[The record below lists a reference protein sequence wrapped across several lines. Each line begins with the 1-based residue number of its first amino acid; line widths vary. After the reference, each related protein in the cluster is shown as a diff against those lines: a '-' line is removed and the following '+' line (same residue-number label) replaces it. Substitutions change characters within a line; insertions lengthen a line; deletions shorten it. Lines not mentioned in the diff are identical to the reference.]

1 MTDERERFTDAE
13 VAPPAPPSVT
23 LVAHDVGTPGGMER
37 QLAELCTGLLARGY
51 RVTVIARRCE
61 LAAHPALRFICV
73 RGPRRPFSLAYP
85 AFFVLGSLAVL
96 RWREGVLNTLGA
108 IVLNRADVVTVH
120 FCHRGYRAAG
130 GAAQTSRP
138 DLAHRANA
146 AVAASMSRAA
156 ERFCYRPRRA
166 RQLVAVSRGVARE
179 LERFFP
185 AAAAGVAVIPNGV
198 DAQEFAPQPAAR
210 DELRAQLGIAPGE
223 LVALFVGGDW
233 ERKGLRFAVEA
244 VARAAAWHLL
254 VVGRG
259 DEARQ
264 RRIAEGHGA
273 ASRVH
278 FAGPTSAPA
287 RHFAAADAFVLPT
300 LYEAFALVT
309 LEAAAA
315 GLPLLV
321 TRVNGTE
328 ELVSD
333 GVNGWLVERDAAS
346 IAQRLGELREDP
358 QLRAAMAR
366 AARASAERYGWESVV
381 ESSVALYERLART

>member
-1 MTDERERFTDAE
+1 MTDERDRFTDAE
-13 VAPPAPPSVT
+13 VAPSVPPSAT

-37 QLAELCTGLLARGY
+37 QFAELCTGLLARGY

-61 LAAHPALRFICV
+61 LAPHPALRFIRV

-96 RWREGVLNTLGA
+96 RWRDGILNTMGA
-108 IVLNRADVVTVH
+108 IVLNRADVVTVQ

-130 GAAQTSRP
+130 GAPQTSRAN
-138 DLAHRANA
+138 LAHRANA
-146 AVAASMSRAA
+146 AAAACMTRAA
-156 ERFCYRPRRA
+156 ERFCYHPRRA

-198 DAQEFAPQPAAR
+198 DGQEFTPQPGTR
-210 DELRAQLGIAPGE
+210 DELRTQLGIAPGD

-233 ERKGLRFAVEA
+233 DRKGLRFAIEGIT
-244 VARAAAWHLL
+244 RAAGWHLL
-254 VVGRG
+254 VAGRG
-259 DEARQ
+259 DEGRY
-264 RRIAEGHGA
+264 RRIAEEQGVVR
-273 ASRVH
+273 RVH
-278 FAGPTSAPA
+278 FAGHISLPA

-321 TRVNGTE
+321 TAVNGTE
-328 ELVSD
+328 ELLRD
-333 GVNGWLVERDAAS
+333 GVNGWFVERDSAT
-346 IAQRLGELREDP
+346 ITQRLDELRDDSE
-358 QLRAAMAR
+358 LRAAMSR
-366 AARASAERYGWESVV
+366 AARASVERYGWDRVV
-381 ESSVALYERLART
+381 ESSVALYRTLASP